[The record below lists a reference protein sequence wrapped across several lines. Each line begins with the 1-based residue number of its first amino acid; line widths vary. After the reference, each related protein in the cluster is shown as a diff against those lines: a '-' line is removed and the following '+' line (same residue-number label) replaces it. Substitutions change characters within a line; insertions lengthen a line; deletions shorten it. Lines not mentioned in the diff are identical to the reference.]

1 MSKPSLQAAV
11 AVCGAAFIGA
21 VGLFLAAVLARGFVL
36 TVLWGWF
43 AVPVFGLPALGIAPA
58 LGLTVLL
65 GYLLNHK
72 KEGQSLADIFAG
84 ALAALGVGWVIHLFM

>member
-1 MSKPSLQAAV
+1 MSRINTQAAL
-11 AVCGAAFIGA
+11 ALCGAAFFGA
-21 VGLFLAAVLARGFVL
+21 VGLFLAAILVRGFVL

-65 GYLLNHK
+65 NYLLNHK
-72 KEGQSLADIFAG
+72 REAQTLGGIFDG
-84 ALAALGVGWVIHLFM
+84 ALAALGVGWVIHLFV

>member
-1 MSKPSLQAAV
+1 MKAKTSAV
-11 AVCGAAFIGA
+11 LAVLCASAVGV
-21 VGLFLAAVLARGFVL
+21 VGLFLAAILARGFVL

-65 GYLLNHK
+65 NYLLNHK
-72 KEGQSLADIFAG
+72 KDNQSLLGIFGG
-84 ALAALGVGWVIHLFM
+84 ALAALGVGWVIHLFG

>member
-1 MSKPSLQAAV
+1 MKTKASTVLAV
-11 AVCGAAFIGA
+11 LCASFVGM
-21 VGLFLAAVLARGFVL
+21 VGLFLAAILTRGFVL

-65 GYLLNHK
+65 NYLLNHR
-72 KEGQSLADIFAG
+72 KEGQSLAGIFGG